1 MNKDFFKKTR
11 ILDGGMGQELLNRGL
26 KPKGTLWSA
35 HALIDKECHQMVID
49 THLDF
54 INAGAEVIVTTTFTA
69 RRNRLIQ
76 NDCEKYFEKINI
88 KAVELAQKARDIS
101 KKEVLIAG
109 GLPNQ
114 KQTYSA
120 DLGED
125 LDLIEKNFYDQAKLL
140 KNGIDFFYLD
150 VMSSGLECEFALK
163 AIESYN
169 LPVLVGIHLRDNGKL
184 PSGEKIIDIFK
195 KYKNKN
201 WLGIIMACI
210 SPKAYEAVVNDL
222 KTLSIP
228 YGFKLNAFKK
238 IPEDYVVASG
248 DSYEFDSSTGLS
260 LIKGNNRGN
269 RINVLGINTD
279 LNESK
284 FYEYVKKFM
293 KNGATILGG
302 CCEIRPSHIKE
313 IAKLKNKFN

>member
-1 MNKDFFKKTR
+1 MDINYFNTTR

-35 HALIDKECHQMVID
+35 HALIDKDCHQMVID
-49 THLDF
+49 SHLDF
-54 INAGAEVIVTTTFTA
+54 INAGAEVIVTATFTA
-69 RRNRLIQ
+69 RRLRLIQ

-88 KAVELAQKARDIS
+88 KAVELALKARDIS

-140 KNGIDFFYLD
+140 KHGIDFFYLD
-150 VMSSGLECEFALK
+150 VMSSGLECEIALK
-163 AIESYN
+163 VIDSYN
-169 LPVLVGIHLRDNGKL
+169 LPVLVGIHLRDNGQL
-184 PSGEKIIDIFK
+184 PSGEKVIDIVK
-195 KYKNKN
+195 KYKNKH

-210 SPKAYEAVVNDL
+210 SPKAYEAVANNLQKLD
-222 KTLSIP
+222 IP

-238 IPEDYVVASG
+238 IPEGYTVASKDQWG
-248 DSYEFDSSTGLS
+248 DA
-260 LIKGNNRGN
+260 GNPTT
-269 RINVLGINTD
+269 VLGKNTD

-313 IAKLKNKFN
+313 ISKLK

>member
-1 MNKDFFKKTR
+1 MDKNFFKKTR

-35 HALIDKECHQMVID
+35 HALINKECHQMVVD

-76 NDCEKYFEKINI
+76 NGCEKYFEKINI
-88 KAVELAQKARDIS
+88 KAVELAQRARDIS

-114 KQTYSA
+114 NQTYSS
-120 DLGED
+120 DLGKD
-125 LDLIEKNFYDQAKLL
+125 LDLIKKNFYDQAKLL
-140 KNGIDFFYLD
+140 KHGIDFFYLD
-150 VMSSGLECEFALK
+150 VMSSGLECEIALK
-163 AIESYN
+163 VIETYN
-169 LPVLVGIHLRDNGKL
+169 LPVLAGIYLRDNGQL
-184 PSGEKIIDIFK
+184 PSGEKVVDIVK
-195 KYKNKN
+195 KYKNNN
-201 WLGIIMACI
+201 WLGVIMACI
-210 SPKAYEAVVNDL
+210 SPGAYEIVINDL
-222 KTLSIP
+222 QKLDIP

-238 IPEDYVVASG
+238 IPEGYTVASK
-248 DSYEFDSSTGLS
+248 DEW
-260 LIKGNNRGN
+260 GNAGN
-269 RINVLGINTD
+269 PTTVLGKNTD
-279 LNESK
+279 LNESR
-284 FYEYVKKFM
+284 FYEYVNKFM

-313 IAKLKNKFN
+313 ITKLK

>member
-1 MNKDFFKKTR
+1 MNKDFFKKIR
-11 ILDGGMGQELLNRGL
+11 ILDGGMGQELLYRGL

-49 THLDF
+49 AHLDF
-54 INAGAEVIVTTTFTA
+54 INAGAEVIVTSTFTA

-150 VMSSGLECEFALK
+150 VMSSGLECEIALK
-163 AIESYN
+163 TIESFN
-169 LPVLVGIHLRDNGKL
+169 LPVLVGIHVRDNGQL
-184 PSGEKIIDIFK
+184 PSGETIKDIVK
-195 KYKNKN
+195 KYKNNN
-201 WLGIIMACI
+201 WLGIIAACV
-210 SPKAYEAVVNDL
+210 SPKAYELVNNDL
-222 KTLSIP
+222 QKLEIP

-238 IPEDYVVASG
+238 IPEGYTVASKDQWG
-248 DSYEFDSSTGLS
+248 NAGNPST
-260 LIKGNNRGN
+260 
-269 RINVLGINTD
+269 VLGINTD

-293 KNGATILGG
+293 ENGATILGG
-302 CCEIRPSHIKE
+302 CCEIRPSHMKE
-313 IAKLKNKFN
+313 IFKLK

>member
-1 MNKDFFKKTR
+1 MDKDFFKKTR

-35 HALIDKECHQMVID
+35 HALIDEACHQMVID
-49 THLDF
+49 AHLDF

-69 RRNRLIQ
+69 RRTRLIQ
-76 NDCEKYFEKINI
+76 NDCEEYFEKINI

-125 LDLIEKNFYDQAKLL
+125 LDLIKKNFYDQAKLL
-140 KNGIDFFYLD
+140 KHGIDFFYLD
-150 VMSSGLECEFALK
+150 VMSSGLECEIALK
-163 AIESYN
+163 VIESYN
-169 LPVLVGIHLRDNGKL
+169 LPVLVGTHLKDSGQL
-184 PSGEKIIDIFK
+184 PSGEKVIDIVK
-195 KYKNKN
+195 KYKNNK
-201 WLGIIMACI
+201 WLGIIMACV
-210 SPKAYEAVVNDL
+210 SPGAYELVINDL
-222 KTLSIP
+222 QKLDIP

-238 IPEDYVVASG
+238 IPEGYTVASK
-248 DSYEFDSSTGLS
+248 DQW
-260 LIKGNNRGN
+260 GNAGN
-269 RINVLGINTD
+269 PITVLGKNTD

-284 FYEYVKKFM
+284 FYEYAKKFM

-302 CCEIRPSHIKE
+302 CCEIKPSHIKE
-313 IAKLKNKFN
+313 IVKLK

>member
-35 HALIDKECHQMVID
+35 HALIDKGCHQMVID
-49 THLDF
+49 AHLDF
-54 INAGAEVIVTTTFTA
+54 INAGAEVIVTTTFTT

-150 VMSSGLECEFALK
+150 VMSSGLECEIALK
-163 AIESYN
+163 TIESFN
-169 LPVLVGIHLRDNGKL
+169 QPVLVGIHVRDNGQL
-184 PSGEKIIDIFK
+184 PSGETIKDIVK
-195 KYKNKN
+195 KYKNNN
-201 WLGIIMACI
+201 WLGIITACV
-210 SPKAYEAVVNDL
+210 SPGAYELVINDL
-222 KTLSIP
+222 KKLEMP

-238 IPEDYVVASG
+238 IPEGYTVASK
-248 DSYEFDSSTGLS
+248 DQW
-260 LIKGNNRGN
+260 GNAGN
-269 RINVLGINTD
+269 PNTVLGLNTD

-293 KNGATILGG
+293 ENGATILGG
-302 CCEIRPSHIKE
+302 CCEIRPSHIKK
-313 IAKLKNKFN
+313 ISKLK

>member
-1 MNKDFFKKTR
+1 MNKDFFKKIR
-11 ILDGGMGQELLNRGL
+11 ILDGGMGQELLYRGL

-35 HALIDKECHQMVID
+35 HALIDKECHQMVVD
-49 THLDF
+49 AHLDF
-54 INAGAEVIVTTTFTA
+54 INAGAEVIVTSTFTA

-150 VMSSGLECEFALK
+150 VMSSGLECEIALRT
-163 AIESYN
+163 IESFN
-169 LPVLVGIHLRDNGKL
+169 LTVLVGIHVRDNGQL
-184 PSGEKIIDIFK
+184 PSGETIKDIVK
-195 KYKNKN
+195 KYKNNN
-201 WLGIIMACI
+201 WLGIIAACV
-210 SPKAYEAVVNDL
+210 SPKAYELVNNDL
-222 KTLSIP
+222 QKLEIP
-228 YGFKLNAFKK
+228 YGFKLNAFQK
-238 IPEDYVVASG
+238 IPEGYTVASK
-248 DSYEFDSSTGLS
+248 DQW
-260 LIKGNNRGN
+260 GNAGN
-269 RINVLGINTD
+269 PSAVLGINTD

-293 KNGATILGG
+293 ENGATILGG
-302 CCEIRPSHIKE
+302 CCEIRPSHMKE
-313 IAKLKNKFN
+313 ISKLK

>member
-1 MNKDFFKKTR
+1 MDKDFFKKTR

-69 RRNRLIQ
+69 RRLRLIQ
-76 NDCEKYFEKINI
+76 NDCEEYFEKINT
-88 KAVELAQKARDIS
+88 KAVELALKARDIS

-120 DLGED
+120 DLGDD

-150 VMSSGLECEFALK
+150 VMSSGLECKIALK
-163 AIESYN
+163 VIESFN
-169 LPVLVGIHLRDNGKL
+169 LPVLVGIHLRDNGQL
-184 PSGEKIIDIFK
+184 PSGEKIMDIAK
-195 KYKNKN
+195 KYKNNN
-201 WLGIIMACI
+201 WLGIIMACV
-210 SPKAYEAVVNDL
+210 SPKAYEAVANDL
-222 KTLSIP
+222 QKLDVP

-238 IPEDYVVASG
+238 IPEGYTVASKDQWG
-248 DSYEFDSSTGLS
+248 DA
-260 LIKGNNRGN
+260 GNPTT
-269 RINVLGINTD
+269 ILGKNTD
-279 LNESK
+279 LNETK
-284 FYEYVKKFM
+284 FYEYVNKFM

-313 IAKLKNKFN
+313 ISKLK

>member
-1 MNKDFFKKTR
+1 MDKDFFKKTR

-35 HALIDKECHQMVID
+35 HALIDENCHQMVID
-49 THLDF
+49 AHLDF
-54 INAGAEVIVTTTFTA
+54 INAGAEVIVTSTFTA

-76 NDCEKYFEKINI
+76 NNCEKYFEKINI

-101 KKEVLIAG
+101 KKEILIAG
-109 GLPNQ
+109 GLPGQ

-120 DLGED
+120 DLGKD

-140 KNGIDFFYLD
+140 KHGIDFFYLD
-150 VMSSGLECEFALK
+150 VMSSGLECEIALK
-163 AIESYN
+163 VIETFN
-169 LPVLVGIHLRDNGKL
+169 LPVLVGIHLRDNGHL
-184 PSGEKIIDIFK
+184 PSGEKINDIVK
-195 KYKNKN
+195 KYKNNN
-201 WLGIIMACI
+201 WLGVIMACI
-210 SPKAYEAVVNDL
+210 SPKAYEVVAKDL
-222 KTLSIP
+222 QQLDMS

-238 IPEDYVVASG
+238 IPEGYTVASK
-248 DSYEFDSSTGLS
+248 DEW
-260 LIKGNNRGN
+260 GNAGN
-269 RINVLGINTD
+269 PITVLGKNTD
-279 LNESK
+279 LNESR

-313 IAKLKNKFN
+313 ISKLK

>member
-1 MNKDFFKKTR
+1 MDINYFNSTR
-11 ILDGGMGQELLNRGL
+11 ILDGGMGQELLHRGL

-35 HALIDKECHQMVID
+35 HALIDEAYHQMVID
-49 THLDF
+49 AHLDF

-101 KKEVLIAG
+101 KKEILIAG
-109 GLPNQ
+109 GLPGQ
-114 KQTYSA
+114 TQTYSG

-150 VMSSGLECEFALK
+150 VMSSGLECEIALK
-163 AIESYN
+163 MIESFN
-169 LPVLVGIHLRDNGKL
+169 LPVLVGVHLRDNGQL
-184 PSGEKIIDIFK
+184 PSGEKIQDIVK

-210 SPKAYEAVVNDL
+210 SPQAYKSVAKDL
-222 KTLSIP
+222 QQLDIP

-238 IPEDYVVASG
+238 IPEGYTVASK
-248 DSYEFDSSTGLS
+248 DAW
-260 LIKGNNRGN
+260 GNAGN
-269 RINVLGINTD
+269 PNTVLGINTD
-279 LNESK
+279 LNESR
-284 FYEYVKKFM
+284 FYEYVKNFM
-293 KNGATILGG
+293 ENGATILGG

-313 IAKLKNKFN
+313 ISKLK

>member
-1 MNKDFFKKTR
+1 MDKNFFKKTR

-35 HALIDKECHQMVID
+35 HALIDKECHQMVVD

-120 DLGED
+120 DLGKN

-140 KNGIDFFYLD
+140 KNGIDFIYLD
-150 VMSSGLECEFALK
+150 VMSSGLECEIALK
-163 AIESYN
+163 AIESFN
-169 LPVLVGIHLRDNGKL
+169 LPVLVGIHLRDNGEL
-184 PSGEKIIDIFK
+184 PSGEKIKDIVK
-195 KYKNKN
+195 KYKNNN

-210 SPKAYEAVVNDL
+210 SPQAYEAVADDL
-222 KTLSIP
+222 QTLDMP
-228 YGFKLNAFKK
+228 YGFKLNAFRN
-238 IPEDYVVASG
+238 IPKGYTVASK
-248 DSYEFDSSTGLS
+248 DAW
-260 LIKGNNRGN
+260 GNAGN
-269 RINVLGINTD
+269 PTTVLGKNTD

-302 CCEIRPSHIKE
+302 CCEIRPAHIKA
-313 IAKLKNKFN
+313 ISKLK

>member
-1 MNKDFFKKTR
+1 MDKDFFKKTR

-35 HALIDKECHQMVID
+35 HALVDKECHQMVID
-49 THLDF
+49 AHLDF

-69 RRNRLIQ
+69 RRLRLIQ
-76 NDCEKYFEKINI
+76 NDCEEYFEKINT
-88 KAVELAQKARDIS
+88 KAVELALKARDIS

-120 DLGED
+120 DLGDD

-150 VMSSGLECEFALK
+150 VMSSGLECKIALK
-163 AIESYN
+163 VIESFN
-169 LPVLVGIHLRDNGKL
+169 LPVLVGIHLRDNGQL
-184 PSGEKIIDIFK
+184 PSDEKIMDIAK
-195 KYKNKN
+195 KYKNNN
-201 WLGIIMACI
+201 WLGIIMACV
-210 SPKAYEAVVNDL
+210 SPKAYEAVANDL
-222 KTLSIP
+222 QKLDVP

-238 IPEDYVVASG
+238 IPEGYTVASKDQWG
-248 DSYEFDSSTGLS
+248 DA
-260 LIKGNNRGN
+260 GNPTT
-269 RINVLGINTD
+269 ILGKNTD
-279 LNESK
+279 LNETK
-284 FYEYVKKFM
+284 FYEYVNKFM

-313 IAKLKNKFN
+313 ISKLK

>member
-1 MNKDFFKKTR
+1 MNKDFFKKIR

-120 DLGED
+120 DLGKD
-125 LDLIEKNFYDQAKLL
+125 LGLIEKNFYDQAKLL
-140 KNGIDFFYLD
+140 KHGIDFFYLD
-150 VMSSGLECEFALK
+150 VMSGGLECKIALK
-163 AIESYN
+163 VIESYN
-169 LPVLVGIHLRDNGKL
+169 LPVLVGIHLRDNGLL
-184 PSGEKIIDIFK
+184 PSGEKVIDICK

-210 SPKAYEAVVNDL
+210 SPGAYGLVINDL
-222 KTLSIP
+222 KKIDMP

-238 IPEDYVVASG
+238 IPEGYSVASK
-248 DSYEFDSSTGLS
+248 DEW
-260 LIKGNNRGN
+260 GNAGN
-269 RINVLGINTD
+269 PTTVLGKNTD

-284 FYEYVKKFM
+284 FYEYAKKFM
-293 KNGATILGG
+293 KDGATILGG

-313 IAKLKNKFN
+313 ISKLK

>member
-1 MNKDFFKKTR
+1 MDKDFFKKTR

-35 HALIDKECHQMVID
+35 HALINEEYHQMVID
-49 THLDF
+49 AHLDF

-76 NDCEKYFEKINI
+76 NDCEEYFEKINI

-120 DLGED
+120 NLGED
-125 LDLIEKNFYDQAKLL
+125 LDLIKKNFYDQAKFL
-140 KNGIDFFYLD
+140 KHGIDFFYLD
-150 VMSSGLECEFALK
+150 VMSSGLECEIALNV
-163 AIESYN
+163 IESYN
-169 LPVLVGIHLRDNGKL
+169 LPVLVGIHLKDNGQL
-184 PSGEKIIDIFK
+184 PSDEKVIDIVK
-195 KYKNKN
+195 KYKNNK
-201 WLGIIMACI
+201 WLGVIMACI
-210 SPKAYEAVVNDL
+210 SPEAYELVINDL
-222 KTLSIP
+222 QKLDIP

-238 IPEDYVVASG
+238 IPEGYTVASI
-248 DSYEFDSSTGLS
+248 DQW
-260 LIKGNNRGN
+260 GNAGN
-269 RINVLGINTD
+269 PNTVLGKNID

-284 FYEYVKKFM
+284 FYKYAKKF
-293 KNGATILGG
+293 KENGATILGG

-313 IAKLKNKFN
+313 ISKLR

>member
-1 MNKDFFKKTR
+1 MDKNFFKKTR

-35 HALIDKECHQMVID
+35 HALIDKECHQMVVD

-88 KAVELAQKARDIS
+88 KALELAQRARDIS

-114 KQTYSA
+114 NQTYSA

-125 LDLIEKNFYDQAKLL
+125 LDLIEKNFYAQAKLL
-140 KNGIDFFYLD
+140 KHGIDFFYLD
-150 VMSSGLECEFALK
+150 VMSSGLECEIALK
-163 AIESYN
+163 VIETYN
-169 LPVLVGIHLRDNGKL
+169 LPVLVGIHLRDNGQL
-184 PSGEKIIDIFK
+184 PSGEKVVDIVK
-195 KYKNKN
+195 KYKNNN

-210 SPKAYEAVVNDL
+210 SPQAYEAVADDL
-222 KTLSIP
+222 QTLDMP

-238 IPEDYVVASG
+238 IPEGYTVASK
-248 DSYEFDSSTGLS
+248 DEW
-260 LIKGNNRGN
+260 GNAGN
-269 RINVLGINTD
+269 PTTVLGKNTD

-284 FYEYVKKFM
+284 FYKYVNKFM

-313 IAKLKNKFN
+313 IAKLK

>member
-1 MNKDFFKKTR
+1 MDINYFKSTR
-11 ILDGGMGQELLNRGL
+11 ILDGGMGQELLHKGL

-35 HALIDKECHQMVID
+35 HALIDENCHQLVID
-49 THLDF
+49 AHLDF

-69 RRNRLIQ
+69 RRLRLIQ

-101 KKEVLIAG
+101 KKNILIAG

-125 LDLIEKNFYDQAKLL
+125 LNVIEKNFYDQAKFL

-150 VMSSGLECEFALK
+150 VMSSGLECEIALK
-163 AIESYN
+163 TIESFN
-169 LPVLVGIHLRDNGKL
+169 LPVLVGVHVRDNGQL
-184 PSGEKIIDIFK
+184 PSGEKIKDMVK
-195 KYKNKN
+195 KYKNNN
-201 WLGIIMACI
+201 WLGIIAACV
-210 SPKAYEAVVNDL
+210 SPKAYELVANDL
-222 KTLSIP
+222 QKQEIP

-238 IPEDYVVASG
+238 IPEGYTVASK
-248 DSYEFDSSTGLS
+248 DQW
-260 LIKGNNRGN
+260 GNAGN
-269 RINVLGINTD
+269 PNTVLGVNTD

-284 FYEYVKKFM
+284 FYEYAKKF
-293 KNGATILGG
+293 KENGATILGG

-313 IAKLKNKFN
+313 ISRLK

>member
-1 MNKDFFKKTR
+1 MDKDFFKKTR

-49 THLDF
+49 AHLDF

-69 RRNRLIQ
+69 RRLRLIQ
-76 NDCEKYFEKINI
+76 NDCGEYFEKINT
-88 KAVELAQKARDIS
+88 KAVELALKARDIS

-120 DLGED
+120 DLGDD

-150 VMSSGLECEFALK
+150 VMSSGLECKIALK
-163 AIESYN
+163 VIESFN
-169 LPVLVGIHLRDNGKL
+169 LPVLVGIHLRDNGQL
-184 PSGEKIIDIFK
+184 PSDEKIMDIAK
-195 KYKNKN
+195 KYKNNN
-201 WLGIIMACI
+201 WLGIIMACV
-210 SPKAYEAVVNDL
+210 SPKAYEAVANDL
-222 KTLSIP
+222 QKLDVP

-238 IPEDYVVASG
+238 IPEGYTVASKDQWG
-248 DSYEFDSSTGLS
+248 DA
-260 LIKGNNRGN
+260 GNPTT
-269 RINVLGINTD
+269 ILGKNTD
-279 LNESK
+279 LNETK
-284 FYEYVKKFM
+284 FYEYVNKFM

-313 IAKLKNKFN
+313 ISKLK

>member
-1 MNKDFFKKTR
+1 MDKNFFKKTR

-35 HALIDKECHQMVID
+35 HALIDKGCHQMVID
-49 THLDF
+49 AHLDF

-69 RRNRLIQ
+69 RRTRLIQ
-76 NDCEKYFEKINI
+76 NDCEEYFEKINI

-125 LDLIEKNFYDQAKLL
+125 LDLIKKNFYDQAKLL
-140 KNGIDFFYLD
+140 KHGIDFFYLD
-150 VMSSGLECEFALK
+150 VMSSGLECEIALK
-163 AIESYN
+163 VIESYN
-169 LPVLVGIHLRDNGKL
+169 LPVLVGTHLKDSGQL
-184 PSGEKIIDIFK
+184 PSGEKVIDIVK
-195 KYKNKN
+195 KYKNNK

-210 SPKAYEAVVNDL
+210 SPGAYELVINDL
-222 KTLSIP
+222 QKLDIP

-238 IPEDYVVASG
+238 IPEGYTVASK
-248 DSYEFDSSTGLS
+248 DQW
-260 LIKGNNRGN
+260 GNAGN
-269 RINVLGINTD
+269 PITVLGKNSD

-284 FYEYVKKFM
+284 FYEYAKKFM

-302 CCEIRPSHIKE
+302 CCEIKPSHIKE
-313 IAKLKNKFN
+313 IAKLK